1 MKKIKLSLLI
11 LILTLAI
18 GLIIPLAVN
27 AAQNATQID
36 PDDYESSGPTSQDV
50 KDMYKFG
57 GSIAGVVQI
66 AGTMVSVGALAI
78 IGIRYMIASSDEK
91 AEYKERMFPYV
102 IGATLLFGASNIV
115 NILYKMFK

>member
-18 GLIIPLAVN
+18 GLIIPLAV
-27 AAQNATQID
+27 NATQID